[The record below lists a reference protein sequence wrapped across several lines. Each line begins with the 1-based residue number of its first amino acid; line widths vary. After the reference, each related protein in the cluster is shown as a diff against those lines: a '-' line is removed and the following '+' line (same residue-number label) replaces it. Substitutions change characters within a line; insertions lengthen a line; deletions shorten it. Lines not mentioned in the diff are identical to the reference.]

1 MPDNGLPPAA
11 GRPDRDTDS
20 TECQVGAPE
29 AGGTLPNVEHPLPMS
44 KKTGSMTSTGKT
56 IASARALLAPLEP
69 SEFIAHHLE
78 RELLHLER
86 RDPSL
91 VDGIFDL
98 DSMGHCLRY
107 MQPQRRNLIR
117 VVAGDRSGERTTEML
132 ARIAEAPGSGERLI
146 RSLFADGHTV
156 VFRYAEGY
164 WPALESIAMDLRRV
178 LRSLVHCN
186 VYCTPPDSQI
196 FDTHVDTHDFLI
208 LQTSGSKT
216 WRLHAVPHELPI
228 DTSPLLSDLEPRLP
242 SALPTFGPVS
252 REIVLR
258 PGDLLYLPRGVPHSV
273 ASTDQHSVHVT
284 IGLYPLRMHQ
294 LLSRVL
300 DLLAMQAVELRR
312 GTPIEWFDGEGSTP
326 SAGDLLRQA
335 AQLADAAESPIDLD
349 RILQVF
355 EEQHAPPIDPRGS
368 IVAALRSKHLDL
380 DTVLERPAGATWK
393 TRRGPGEFRVS
404 CGKGMALP
412 LKLEPVLGFFERHE
426 RFRVGDL
433 PEMLSDNAKLTL
445 ARSLVKN
452 ELLRVSDQPAPPIS
466 DIVTPTRL
474 DPSATFPPL
483 R

>member
-1 MPDNGLPPAA
+1 
-11 GRPDRDTDS
+11 
-20 TECQVGAPE
+20 
-29 AGGTLPNVEHPLPMS
+29 
-44 KKTGSMTSTGKT
+44 MTSTGET

-69 SEFIAHHLE
+69 SEFIERHLE
-78 RELLHLER
+78 RAMLHLER

-91 VDGIFDL
+91 VEGIFDL

-117 VVAGDRSGERTTEML
+117 IVAGDRSGERTTEML
-132 ARIAEAPGSGERLI
+132 ARIAEAPGNGERLI

-156 VFRYAEGY
+156 VFRYADGY

-216 WRLHAVPHELPI
+216 WRLHEVPHELPI
-228 DTSPLLSDLEPRLP
+228 EDSPLLAELQPRLP
-242 SALPTFGPVS
+242 SATPAYGPVS
-252 REIVLR
+252 QEIVLR

-294 LLSRVL
+294 LLSRVV
-300 DLLAMQAVELRR
+300 DLLAVQAVELRR
-312 GTPIEWFDGEGSTP
+312 GTPIEWFDGKGSTP

-355 EEQHAPPIDPRGS
+355 EEQHAPPIDSRGS

-380 DTVLERPAGATWK
+380 DTVLERPAGATWR

-412 LKLEPVLGFFERHE
+412 LKLEPVLGFFERYE

-433 PEMLSDNAKLTL
+433 PEMLSDSAKLTL
-445 ARSLVKN
+445 ARSLVQN
-452 ELLRVSDQPAPPIS
+452 ELLRVSERPAPSIS
-466 DIVTPTRL
+466 ENLIPPRL
-474 DPSATFPPL
+474 DPSAPSFPQVAPTAVPP
-483 R
+483 RS